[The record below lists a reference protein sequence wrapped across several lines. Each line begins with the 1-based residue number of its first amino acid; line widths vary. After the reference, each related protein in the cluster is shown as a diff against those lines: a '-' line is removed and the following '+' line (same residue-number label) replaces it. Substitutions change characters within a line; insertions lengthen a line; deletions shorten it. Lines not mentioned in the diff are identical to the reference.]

1 VLTIIFSST
10 GNKKQKE
17 TEHNYNTVLHY
28 VRKASFGTLYIQ
40 KARKRKTFRK
50 KRIRKTDTVWNVAS
64 PEGRSWR
71 IKKKNTVNKK
81 HTEKMTECQLQG
93 KNSLWEAD
101 NPFAGRNIGIQNG
114 LSAVE
119 PRVSEVLRPWAV
131 QQT

>member
-1 VLTIIFSST
+1 
-10 GNKKQKE
+10 
-17 TEHNYNTVLHY
+17 
-28 VRKASFGTLYIQ
+28 
-40 KARKRKTFRK
+40 
-50 KRIRKTDTVWNVAS
+50 
-64 PEGRSWR
+64 
-71 IKKKNTVNKK
+71 
-81 HTEKMTECQLQG
+81 MTECQLQG